1 LELYEG
7 TQKVVAHSHAY
18 CLPVVGCFNCV
29 ELRECVGSIYIHAFL
44 KYEAALLMMKKEK
57 ILEAI
62 LVITTGFIVLFAV
75 LGKEWMLFVAIAS
88 GLVGLLIPE
97 LAAVL
102 AKVWFKIGEVLGFVV
117 SKVVLFLLFYV
128 LLTPIA
134 FLYRLFNQDSLQLKR
149 QNRSLWS
156 ERNHIFQPT
165 DLKNSW

>member
-1 LELYEG
+1 
-7 TQKVVAHSHAY
+7 
-18 CLPVVGCFNCV
+18 
-29 ELRECVGSIYIHAFL
+29 
-44 KYEAALLMMKKEK
+44 MMKKEK
-57 ILEAI
+57 IFEAI

-88 GLVGLLIPE
+88 GLVGLFIPG

-134 FLYRLFNQDSLQLKR
+134 FLYRLFNHDSLQLKR

-156 ERNHIFQPT
+156 ERNHIFQAT

>member
-1 LELYEG
+1 
-7 TQKVVAHSHAY
+7 
-18 CLPVVGCFNCV
+18 
-29 ELRECVGSIYIHAFL
+29 
-44 KYEAALLMMKKEK
+44 MMKKEK

-75 LGKEWMLFVAIAS
+75 LGKEWMLFVATAS
-88 GLVGLLIPE
+88 GLVGLLIPW
-97 LAAVL
+97 LAAIV
-102 AKVWFKIGEVLGFVV
+102 ANVWYKIGEVLGFVV

-134 FLYRLFNQDSLQLKR
+134 FFYRLFNHDTLLLKR

-156 ERNHIFQPT
+156 DRNHMFQST